1 MSKFSRLI
9 DLASKSLGK
18 ASSSSS
24 PQGSGQRPSDWRSM
38 VRDLADSV
46 TGDSRA
52 GGTAGPAS
60 APAPSDTPNAG
71 GRPRHGLV
79 PPAAGGGDI
88 DRRAVARYQYLLQTA
103 EPHQV
108 EQIHREAFARLT
120 PAERAQLESAMQA
133 ELRPEER
140 PRSSDPADLARAA
153 ARGEAR
159 RPGALTTLL
168 SRAGRGGRA
177 AAVGAGVVG
186 AGGLLAAVAGGAV
199 MTAAG
204 GQLLEHAAAAGV
216 DFEALASGVDLEG
229 IASGLGV
236 GELDLSGAT
245 EGIESAA
252 AGAGEHLS
260 ALGEQ
265 AGGWGERI
273 SDLPIPGLGDFFK
286 S

>member
-18 ASSSSS
+18 ASSSA
-24 PQGSGQRPSDWRSM
+24 PQGAGQRSGDWRSM
-38 VRDLADSV
+38 VRDLAETV

-52 GGTAGPAS
+52 GGPAGPAS
-60 APAPSDTPNAG
+60 APAPRDTANAG

-79 PPAAGGGDI
+79 PPAAGGDDI

-140 PRSSDPADLARAA
+140 PRSSDPADLAHAA

-168 SRAGRGGRA
+168 SRAGRGGRG

-199 MTAAG
+199 MTAVG